1 VKAVVFILFRNVSLY
16 FVRQIQTMA
25 DVNSLT
31 SAATS
36 PSSANA
42 GTGADQ
48 QWDGVL
54 RRQINVSAFTP
65 SSIGRGSAMPAGAG

>member
-1 VKAVVFILFRNVSLY
+1 MMAPPLA
-16 FVRQIQTMA
+16 QIQTMA
-25 DVNSLT
+25 DVNSLS

-36 PSSANA
+36 PSSGPA
-42 GTGADQ
+42 GVGADQ

-65 SSIGRGSAMPAGAG
+65 SSIGRTSALPAGAHAPDL